1 MGRLAVSP
9 SRPLPAMID
18 KAPHADLRRTARI
31 RAQVGTAAA
40 LGLCV
45 LAFTVPTPPR
55 EAPTVAEAPP
65 PPLVGLDIPQ
75 TTITP
80 PAPPPPA
87 PPPPREVPD
96 DTAVEDAIASME
108 FEFTDEIVPV
118 GPPSV
123 PGPPPPP
130 PPPPAGSVEPPPPPP
145 DPVRVDST
153 FIVVE
158 EDPELIGGLDGLQ
171 SRVEYPEFAR
181 RAGIE
186 GTVYVQF
193 VVDEQGRVSEARAVR
208 GNEQLAQ
215 SAVKAV
221 AESQFRPGMQ
231 RGRPVK
237 VRYTL
242 PVRFVL
248 R

>member
-1 MGRLAVSP
+1 MALYKTP
-9 SRPLPAMID
+9 E
-18 KAPHADLRRTARI
+18 ADLKRNYSLYMQIGAVI
-31 RAQVGTAAA
+31 A
-40 LGLCV
+40 LGLLV
-45 LAFTVPTPPR
+45 LAFTVPLERGDTL
-55 EAPTVAEAPP
+55 EVIEDDQEIIEMEEILQTQQIEPP
-65 PPLVGLDIPQ
+65 P
-75 TTITP
+75 
-80 PAPPPPA
+80 PPPPA
-87 PPPPREVPD
+87 PPPPQEVPD
-96 DTAVEDAIASME
+96 DAVIEDVIEDIEFDLDDDFTA
-108 FEFTDEIVPV
+108 PV
-118 GPPSV
+118 APPPPA

-130 PPPPAGSVEPPPPPP
+130 PPADEPAPPPPPP
-145 DPVRVDST
+145 EPEPEEPEI
-153 FIVVE
+153 FEVVE
-158 EDPELIGGLDGLQ
+158 QDPELIGGLDGLQ